1 MAYHWIIAVDGVPT
15 DIRGNAELAIRQGK
29 VRKSDT
35 PAAVV
40 TLHHGA
46 CDARTVNKGGRLHVE
61 LSAELL
67 PPLATIN
74 A

>member
-1 MAYHWIIAVDGVPT
+1 MAYHWIIAIDGAPV
-15 DIRGNAELAIRQGK
+15 DIRGDAALAIRQGK
-29 VRKSDT
+29 VRKSAT

-40 TLHHGA
+40 TLHHGP
-46 CDARTVNKGGRLHVE
+46 CDSRTISKNGRLHVE

>member
-1 MAYHWIIAVDGVPT
+1 MAYHWIIAVNGVPM
-15 DIRGNAELAIRQGK
+15 DIRGDAALAIRQGK
-29 VRKSDT
+29 VRKSVT
-35 PAAVV
+35 PTAVV
-40 TLHHGA
+40 TLHHGP
-46 CDARTVNKGGRLHVE
+46 CDARTLSKNGRLHVE